1 MKKNR
6 ELFIEK
12 DCKNQK
18 WKFILEEAFAVPEPE
33 KKTEF
38 IKKAQLPKLSTFAF
52 MLQQVFYIR
61 KITWL
66 ISFFISVCAFLCADA
81 IGKDC
86 VWIISSM
93 VPLLAVCSITESAR
107 SKTYGMAELEQA
119 SRFSLKSVML
129 ARMGIMSF
137 LHLIIFV
144 VLVPFAGNRMRRM
157 EAGNGMLQ
165 IVQES
170 IWRIGGTGLGVSIY
184 LFVPYLLTSV
194 LCLMTVR
201 KMQGKEVNYVC
212 MGISVGMGLI
222 NFILKASLPAMYE
235 EKAVIWWYIAGIYFT
250 ARLWEECRK
259 MIKQTEEF
267 V

>member
-1 MKKNR
+1 MKRIR

-18 WKFILEEAFAVPEPE
+18 LIFILEEAFTAPEPE

-137 LHLIIFV
+137 LHLIIFA
-144 VLVPFAGNRMRRM
+144 VLIPFAGSRMRRM
-157 EAGNGMLQ
+157 EAGNGMLT
-165 IVQES
+165 IVQDS
-170 IWRIGGTGLGVSIY
+170 IWRIEGTGLGVSIY

-201 KMQGKEVNYVC
+201 KMQGKEINYVC
-212 MGISVGMGLI
+212 MGISVGVGLI

-235 EKAVIWWYIAGIYFT
+235 EKAVIWWFGVGIY
-250 ARLWEECRK
+250 LGIVLCGEYRK
-259 MIKQTEEF
+259 MVGITEEF
-267 V
+267 I